1 MLRFL
6 APQSSALAHVF
17 LVTEMCSR
25 EGDQLC
31 CQPER
36 PAFRCPLFGWGKLS
50 SLLVLLRGRKK
61 RVWEREQYYTSSYSS
76 SKPTEAAVEIFAA
89 SSTAS
94 SLKLGLPLW
103 TCTGPALVSRGP
115 LRLRESCQKEPLTNI
130 SQSQK
135 RGTYRTRNKAETK
148 ADGKEPSPL
157 NFSGNTKAIKTKILF
172 CEGPKK
178 KKTLDSLTGVSL
190 SLAPCQ
196 KWPPWF
202 CDLPF
207 LIAGCLLIP

>member
-1 MLRFL
+1 MSFL
-6 APQSSALAHVF
+6 LQKCVLEKEISCVVSPNGLLFAAPCLGGESSPA
-17 LVTEMCSR
+17 C
-25 EGDQLC
+25 LC
-31 CQPER
+31 CFEGER
-36 PAFRCPLFGWGKLS
+36 RE
-50 SLLVLLRGRKK
+50 
-61 RVWEREQYYTSSYSS
+61 WEREQYYTSSYSS

-178 KKTLDSLTGVSL
+178 KQTLDSLTGVSL